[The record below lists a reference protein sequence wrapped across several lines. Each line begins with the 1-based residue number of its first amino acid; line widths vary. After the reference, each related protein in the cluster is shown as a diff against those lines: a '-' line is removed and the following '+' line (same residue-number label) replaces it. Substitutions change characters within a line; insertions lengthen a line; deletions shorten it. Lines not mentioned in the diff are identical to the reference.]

1 MIVWA
6 GSLKPAVSLM
16 LYKADWLAP
25 YKNILKDWHF
35 LCLLLLKDIKII
47 LIVPLWFIVNLYHQC
62 TYCEKTPVGMAYCE
76 KATVSGSIITT
87 EQMFLY
93 SGVCNLVLET
103 GPDAN
108 VLTVINEKLTF
119 VTNVKYTKEML
130 IRLIFRKT
138 YPSSY

>member
-1 MIVWA
+1 M
-6 GSLKPAVSLM
+6 
-16 LYKADWLAP
+16 
-25 YKNILKDWHF
+25 
-35 LCLLLLKDIKII
+35 
-47 LIVPLWFIVNLYHQC
+47 
-62 TYCEKTPVGMAYCE
+62 GMAYCE

>member
-1 MIVWA
+1 M
-6 GSLKPAVSLM
+6 KR
-16 LYKADWLAP
+16 K
-25 YKNILKDWHF
+25 KNKNHI
-35 LCLLLLKDIKII
+35 CL
-47 LIVPLWFIVNLYHQC
+47 
-62 TYCEKTPVGMAYCE
+62 
-76 KATVSGSIITT
+76 
-87 EQMFLY
+87 FLY

-138 YPSSY
+138 YPLVISYDFTIMI